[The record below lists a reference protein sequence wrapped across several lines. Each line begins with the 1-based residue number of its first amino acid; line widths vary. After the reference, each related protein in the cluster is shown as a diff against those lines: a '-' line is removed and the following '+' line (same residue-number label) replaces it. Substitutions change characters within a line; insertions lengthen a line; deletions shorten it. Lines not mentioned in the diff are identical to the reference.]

1 MISPLWLHGFKYTTC
16 HHRSKIGKNCGF
28 GYIFGFGLVWSGF
41 ELVQMT
47 YLKSP
52 LLKYMLFDTQHVP
65 VDRKLAITI
74 VWSIFLVLVWFDL
87 ILDWFKWL
95 IIGVQQMP
103 QLTYMLFDTQC
114 VSVDKKLTKIIYLT
128 IILDFLKFDLVQ
140 MSNVRPCFLIPNM
153 LLQAKKSPTPLFWLS
168 FWSWSG
174 LVWFWNGSSELLL
187 NSLAWIYDFYTQ
199 NTIVC
204 QILAKTMLLLFS
216 FGFIWG
222 HQWISQLEYML
233 LDTKHVQ
240 MTIRGPHWIS

>member
-1 MISPLWLHGFKYTTC
+1 
-16 HHRSKIGKNCGF
+16 
-28 GYIFGFGLVWSGF
+28 
-41 ELVQMT
+41 MT
-47 YLKSP
+47 YHRPPTNAPAHL
-52 LLKYMLFDTQHVP
+52 HVFWYP
-65 VDRKLAITI
+65 VC
-74 VWSIFLVLVWFDL
+74 
-87 ILDWFKWL
+87 
-95 IIGVQQMP
+95 
-103 QLTYMLFDTQC
+103 QC
-114 VSVDKKLTKIIYLT
+114 RQKIYQNHFLT
-128 IILDFLKFDLVQ
+128 IFLDFLKFDLVQ